1 MDKSV
6 LVSVIIPCYNQGEF
20 LEECLTSV
28 FASSYKLVEVIVVN
42 DGSTDNTKSIIDEL
56 QNKFIFQ
63 VIHQENKG
71 LAETRNVGIRV
82 AGGKYILP
90 LDSDDKIGQT
100 YIENAFK
107 TLELNLNIGI
117 VYCKALLFGEKQGEW
132 ILPNYSFEQ
141 ILTHN
146 LIFNCALFRRED
158 YDKTNGYNSNMKE
171 GWEDWDFWLSL
182 IELGLEVECLEEVG
196 FYYRIR
202 NNSMVRSLNK
212 EKNDRLRKQ
221 IYLNHLDLYLNHFHN
236 PINQYFEIKN
246 LKEFKKSFHHLLN
259 SKEYKIGRFVLSPIR
274 FLKKIIQK

>member
-71 LAETRNVGIRV
+71 LDETRNLGIRV
-82 AGGKYILP
+82 ANGKYILP

-117 VYCKALLFGEKQGEW
+117 VYCKAILFGEKQGEW
-132 ILPNYSFEQ
+132 VLPNYSFEQ
-141 ILTHN
+141 ILTQN
-146 LIFNCALFRRED
+146 LIFNCALFRKED
-158 YDKTNGYNSNMKE
+158 YDKTKGYNSNMKE

-221 IYLNHLDLYLNHFHN
+221 IYINHLDLYLNHFNN
-236 PINQYFEIKN
+236 PINQHFEIEN
-246 LKEFKKSFHHLLN
+246 MKEFKKSFHHLLN